1 MYFDHWRSGPADL
14 RDRSGALFK
23 PGYNCWRVD
32 QAPRSAVIIDGAEYF
47 RHLDDSLRQAR
58 RSIWIIGWDFD
69 GSIRLSDDP
78 GAPSLGPFLRSLV
91 DAHPLLEVRVL
102 VWSLALVH
110 APSPALPLLLGE
122 PWQQH
127 PRIAVKLDTQHPIYA
142 AHHQKIVVI
151 DDSLAFAGGID
162 LTGGR
167 CDTCCHHAHEP
178 LRAKPDGT
186 PCEPVHDVQMAVTG
200 PAAASL
206 GAVAR
211 ERWAIAT
218 GAPTVPVAA
227 RAEDGS
233 APWPSDLPVD
243 FAGECIAIARTLPRW
258 KARPP
263 ALESQAM
270 IRDMLM
276 SAKRH
281 LYIEAQY
288 VTARYVRAALRKLLR
303 RPEGPE
309 IVIILNKMSEV
320 LVERIV
326 MGENGARMI
335 RALRRADRHGRLR
348 IYYPVVP
355 SETGEVAVH
364 IHSKLIIADDRL
376 LRVGSANLNNRSVGL
391 DTECDLAVE
400 ASDEAARAT
409 IADFRNRLVAEHIAA
424 SPEAVA
430 DALSATGS
438 LIRTIDT
445 LNDGPRGLRAFPAS
459 PGPAHFVAGTRFL
472 DPEAPFE
479 PGWLL
484 RLRPYRR
491 HPGAWRATPRPQ
503 AARIP

>member
-1 MYFDHWRSGPADL
+1 LYIDHWRSGSGRSRDTASPLL
-14 RDRSGALFK
+14 R
-23 PGYNCWRVD
+23 PGVNCWRID
-32 QAPRSAVIIDGAEYF
+32 QSPRAATIIDGAAYF
-47 RHLDDSLRQAR
+47 RHLEDALKQAR
-58 RSIWIIGWDFD
+58 HSIWIIGWDFD
-69 GSIRLSDDP
+69 GSIRLGDDP
-78 GAPSLGPFLRSLV
+78 DALPLGPLLRDCV
-91 DAHPLLEVRVL
+91 ETNPQLEIRVL

-110 APSPALPLLLGE
+110 APSPVMPLLFGE

-127 PRIAVKLDTQHPIYA
+127 PRITVKLDTQHPIYA

-167 CDTCCHHAHEP
+167 GDTCCHHAHEP

-186 PCEPVHDVQMAVTG
+186 PSEPVHDVQMAVTG
-200 PAAASL
+200 QAAASL

-218 GAPTVPVAA
+218 ATAAPP
-227 RAEDGS
+227 S
-233 APWPSDLPVD
+233 APHTANGISLWPADLPVE
-243 FAGECIAIARTLPRW
+243 FAGAGIAIARTLPRW
-258 KARPP
+258 KSRPP
-263 ALESQAM
+263 ALESKALIQ
-270 IRDMLM
+270 DMLM
-276 SAKRH
+276 SARHH

-303 RPEGPE
+303 RSDGPE
-309 IVIILNKMSEV
+309 IVIILNKMSEA

-355 SETGEVAVH
+355 SDAGEVAIH

-376 LRVGSANLNNRSVGL
+376 LRIGSANLNNRSVGL

-400 ASDEAARAT
+400 ASDAAARAT
-409 IADFRNRLVAEHIAA
+409 IASFRNRLVAEHVDA
-424 SPEAVA
+424 SPEVVA
-430 DALSATGS
+430 ETLAETGS
-438 LIRTIDT
+438 LIRTIET
-445 LNDGPRGLRAFPAS
+445 LNQQPRGLRAFPAT

-484 RLRPYRR
+484 RFRPYRR
-491 HPGAWRATPRPQ
+491 HPGAWRAIPSPR